1 MVLVWW
7 QQAKTCLV
15 LYFSAEKGV
24 GARTTADE
32 LYLLEDFTRHCMPP
46 RVYTWQVI
54 EAFGKQQDPREV
66 SERLVQAA
74 KEAGSGDDITV
85 VVAKLG

>member
-1 MVLVWW
+1 M
-7 QQAKTCLV
+7 
-15 LYFSAEKGV
+15 
-24 GARTTADE
+24 
-32 LYLLEDFTRHCMPP
+32 
-46 RVYTWQVI
+46 RVAMHTWQVI
-54 EAFGKQQDPREV
+54 EAFGRQQDPREV